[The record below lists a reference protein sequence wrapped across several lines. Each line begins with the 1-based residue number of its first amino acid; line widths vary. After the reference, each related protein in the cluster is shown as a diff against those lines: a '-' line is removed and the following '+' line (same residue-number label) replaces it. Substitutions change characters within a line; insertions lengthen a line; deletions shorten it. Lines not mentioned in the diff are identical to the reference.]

1 MASTE
6 IRNEIISG
14 RQRFDLDAQRW
25 AAFQAVLDAPA
36 RLLPRLKR
44 LLQEPSVL
52 ERGIE

>member
-6 IRNEIISG
+6 IRNDTLPD
-14 RQRFDLDAQRW
+14 RQRFGLDAQRW
-25 AAFQAVLDAPA
+25 AEF
-36 RLLPRLKR
+36 R